1 MTLSS
6 DVLLDVIAEA
16 SYRLHTM
23 IKAANREDRLEQL
36 LVDIGMSDLVPIS
49 QSSELYETDPNGKIL
64 IAGGTKLKVREIFG
78 LLKVYGVNK
87 ERIELV
93 LEYDVLKSYDFRKIQ
108 YNPNYRLLIFGPIP
122 HSGVSKE
129 ASSSIISSVESLDGY
144 PKIIRLTDAH
154 GLKITKSNLSH
165 CIKSEIDKGYLAV

>member
-6 DVLLDVIAEA
+6 DILLDIIAEA
-16 SYRLHTM
+16 SFRLHTM

-36 LVDIGMSDLVPIS
+36 LIDIGMSDLAPIS
-49 QSSELYETDPNGKIL
+49 QSTELYETDPNGKIL

-78 LLKVYGVNK
+78 LLKVHGIDK

-93 LEYDVLKSYDFRKIQ
+93 LEYNILKSYDFRKIQ
-108 YNPNYRLLIFGPIP
+108 YNSNYRLLIFGPTP

-129 ASSSIISSVESLDGY
+129 DGSSIISSIESLDGY
-144 PKIIRLTDAH
+144 PKVIRLTDAH
-154 GLKITKSNLSH
+154 GLKITKSNLKN
-165 CIKSEIDKGYLAV
+165 CIKNEIDSGYLAV